1 MDKQEKE
8 TSRKE
13 SLERKTVT
21 DQKNPAAPGSLA
33 DQAAGSV
40 TAAALKKLRVS
51 AVFKALMIL
60 LGAFVVQFVASMLC
74 MITVGVYVL
83 FVQGGTRED
92 LSMLLLQSIN
102 DYSMII
108 SLVYAV
114 IAIGWCGTLYYRWQ
128 WRERSF
134 SYRERLGGVR
144 IAGALALGFGACIVL
159 TVIVGMAAQLFPSAF
174 SSYDKLMDTLDITAS
189 VFAVPYVM
197 LVGPVAEELIFRGV
211 ILDRLKPAFSFWT
224 ANVIQAALFGI
235 FHMNVIQ
242 GLYAFALGILL
253 GMVVQVTGTIFAS
266 MIMHITFNS
275 TSIGL
280 SLLEIHAPEVYSRGS
295 VLIVASAA
303 VCFIIGLRYYAGQ
316 YRKRDRA

>member
-108 SLVYAV
+108 QS
-114 IAIGWCGTLYYRWQ
+114 
-128 WRERSF
+128 
-134 SYRERLGGVR
+134 
-144 IAGALALGFGACIVL
+144 
-159 TVIVGMAAQLFPSAF
+159 
-174 SSYDKLMDTLDITAS
+174 MDAT
-189 VFAVPYVM
+189 
-197 LVGPVAEELIFRGV
+197 
-211 ILDRLKPAFSFWT
+211 
-224 ANVIQAALFGI
+224 N
-235 FHMNVIQ
+235 
-242 GLYAFALGILL
+242 
-253 GMVVQVTGTIFAS
+253 
-266 MIMHITFNS
+266 
-275 TSIGL
+275 
-280 SLLEIHAPEVYSRGS
+280 
-295 VLIVASAA
+295 
-303 VCFIIGLRYYAGQ
+303 
-316 YRKRDRA
+316 

>member
-1 MDKQEKE
+1 
-8 TSRKE
+8 
-13 SLERKTVT
+13 
-21 DQKNPAAPGSLA
+21 
-33 DQAAGSV
+33 
-40 TAAALKKLRVS
+40 
-51 AVFKALMIL
+51 MIL

-144 IAGALALGFGACIVL
+144 IASALALGFGACIVL

-174 SSYDKLMDTLDITAS
+174 SSYEKLMDTLDITAS